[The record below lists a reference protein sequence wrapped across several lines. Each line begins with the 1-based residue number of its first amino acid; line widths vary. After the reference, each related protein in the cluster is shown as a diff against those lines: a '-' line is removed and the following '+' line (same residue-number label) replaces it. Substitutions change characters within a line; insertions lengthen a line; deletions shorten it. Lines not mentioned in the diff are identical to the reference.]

1 MDDIFKPLGIALG
14 LGLLVG
20 LQREWDKHELAG
32 IRTFTL
38 ITLLGAITALL
49 ARDFGGWIIATGLI
63 GLAGL
68 LITGNWI
75 AEEGAEEPGVGQTT
89 EVAALVMF
97 CVGAMLMAGYTVPAV
112 VLGGAT
118 AVLLHMKDHMEKFVG
133 SMSAADVRAIFQ
145 FVLLAMVILPL
156 LPDQTYGIQ
165 PRVAGLVDLPHA
177 ARADERDDVIGTEA
191 GA

>member
-20 LQREWDKHELAG
+20 LQREWDKHPLAG

-38 ITLLGAITALL
+38 ITLLGAVTALL
-49 ARDFGGWIIATGLI
+49 ARDFGGWIIAAGLL

-68 LITGNWI
+68 LITGNWMT
-75 AEEGAEEPGVGQTT
+75 EDGADEAAAGQTT

-97 CVGAMLMAGYTVPAV
+97 GVGAMLIAGHTIPAV

-118 AVLLHMKDHMEKFVG
+118 AVLLHMKHPMERFVG
-133 SMSAADVRAIFQ
+133 SLNAADVRATFQ

-156 LPDQTYGIQ
+156 LPHETYG
-165 PRVAGLVDLPHA
+165 PY
-177 ARADERDDVIGTEA
+177 DV
-191 GA
+191 